1 MYEWPNDLDV
11 VKVFVGRQLEGIF
24 FSENT
29 VSLHF
34 DEKFFVTIM
43 SNYSYLLNDIIEK
56 ISFPVRN
63 TNLISSIG
71 SKIIKA
77 ELYEK
82 KDLCL
87 WFQDGAKL
95 EINGSTQG
103 YEDYS
108 LNFEGKEYFI

>member
-1 MYEWPNDLDV
+1 MYEWPKDLDV
-11 VKVFVGRQLEGIF
+11 TTVFVGRQLEGIF

-34 DEKFFVTIM
+34 EEKFFMTIM
-43 SNYSYLLNDIIEK
+43 SNYVYSSGSIAEE
-56 ISFPVRN
+56 ISFPIHN
-63 TNLISSIG
+63 THLISSIG
-71 SKIIKA
+71 SKVIKV

-87 WFQDGAKL
+87 WFQDGAKI
-95 EINGSTQG
+95 EINGSTRG

-108 LNFEGKEYFI
+108 LNFNGKEYYI